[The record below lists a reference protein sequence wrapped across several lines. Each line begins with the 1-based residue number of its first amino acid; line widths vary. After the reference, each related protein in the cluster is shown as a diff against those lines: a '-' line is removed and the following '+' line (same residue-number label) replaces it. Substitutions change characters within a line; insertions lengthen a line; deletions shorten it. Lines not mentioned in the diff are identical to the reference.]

1 MGYRPRAV
9 LTLLLLLCG
18 AGARAQDA
26 AEAVPNAVKPAGL
39 WLARASAL
47 TDDLSKD
54 AAALSE
60 FERAMLW
67 ARLGSAW
74 WKDDEERARGWLRR
88 AVEAAESGPE
98 NEAEAARARRID
110 TARLLLPLVAPRDR
124 ELGRRLA
131 TLLEKRAAEKAA
143 DEGEGTNNARAL
155 SDAARA
161 ALDSDPPLALALAAD
176 SLRAGTSF
184 DLVDLSFQLRRR
196 DPKLADLLFAE
207 GLAQAQS
214 RADADLLDLLA
225 GIAFPGRA
233 YPDAFPVD
241 YPAPS
246 DAARAR
252 LLALVAGRLLHPAAT
267 RQEEERNCV
276 YAPNA
281 ARLLGEF
288 ARLLPAQSGAVHA
301 AVRRC
306 QAAIQSP
313 VARQRMED
321 SINAQEMKGADNL
334 LRAAAEAKDER
345 LRFSYRMKAAYSF
358 YGEGK
363 PERALEVLDSFAPGE
378 YERQK
383 ELIDNWRWWFSA
395 LAALKRLRE
404 NDLYGARKIVAAVP
418 ADLRGYTLI
427 YFLREMSGTQQGKAA
442 PEELRRAVA
451 PEYIAEARKL
461 LARPGIPGEA
471 YMSLVALVKL
481 SGEYAPGDAPEIL
494 REAAAASNRDVM
506 PTTTGPMGTA
516 IRSSEEESV
525 TPQELPATLLETDET
540 AALQA
545 LASIESP
552 GRRARLRLGL
562 LSSALG
568 ERRRAPKKP
577 RRATDAATQ
586 GRSPARP

>member
-1 MGYRPRAV
+1 MSYRSCVV
-9 LTLLLLLCG
+9 LTLLLLLSG

-26 AEAVPNAVKPAGL
+26 AEAVPNAVKPADL

-54 AAALSE
+54 AAALNE

-98 NEAEAARARRID
+98 NESESARSRRID

-124 ELGRRLA
+124 KLGRRLVA
-131 TLLEKRAAEKAA
+131 LLERAAEGAA
-143 DEGEGTNNARAL
+143 GAGEGQNNARAL
-155 SDAARA
+155 SEAASA
-161 ALDSDPPLALALAAD
+161 ALDSDPQLALALALD

-184 DLVDLSFQLRRR
+184 DLGDISFRLRKR
-196 DPKLADLLFAE
+196 DPKLADILFAE
-207 GLAQAQS
+207 GLTKAQS
-214 RADADLLDLLA
+214 SADPDLLDLLT
-225 GIAFPGRA
+225 GMGFPGRA
-233 YPDAFPVD
+233 YPDAFPLD
-241 YPAPS
+241 YPAPPE
-246 DAARAR
+246 AARAR
-252 LLALVAGRLLHPAAT
+252 LLALVAERLLHPAET

-288 ARLLPAQSGAVHA
+288 ARLLPAQSGAVHT

-306 QAAIQSP
+306 LATYKSP
-313 VARQRMED
+313 VARQHLED
-321 SINAQEMKGADNL
+321 TINAQEMKGADNL
-334 LRAAAEAKDER
+334 LRAASEAKDER

-363 PERALEVLDSFAPGE
+363 PERALEVLDSFAPSE
-378 YERQK
+378 YEKQK

-427 YFLREMSGTQQGKAA
+427 HFLREMAGSQQSKAVL
-442 PEELRRAVA
+442 EELRRTVA

-471 YMSLVALVKL
+471 YMGLVALVKL

-506 PTTTGPMGTA
+506 PKAAGPMETA

-525 TPQELPATLLETDET
+525 MPQELPASLLETDET

-562 LSSALG
+562 LASALE

-577 RRATDAATQ
+577 RRATDAAAQ
-586 GRSPARP
+586 GQSAARP